1 MGQVNRDVT
10 IDNEPHE
17 GLFIGKSVI
26 ELLSLP
32 CSDRVGLSLVSN
44 QQERAPVKQPA
55 ITGLSLPYD
64 FTYKK

>member
-1 MGQVNRDVT
+1 MGQVSRDVT

-17 GLFIGKSVI
+17 GLFI

-55 ITGLSLPYD
+55 ITGLSLPFD
-64 FTYKK
+64 VTYKK